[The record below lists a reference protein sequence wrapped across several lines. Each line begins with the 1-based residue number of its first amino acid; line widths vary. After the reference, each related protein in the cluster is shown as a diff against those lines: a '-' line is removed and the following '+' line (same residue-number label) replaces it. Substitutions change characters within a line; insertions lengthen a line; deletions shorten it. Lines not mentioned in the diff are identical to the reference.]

1 MSHFKGKVDVA
12 PSVLYHLKMDG
23 NKQTT
28 ILPQLNQESFNMAD
42 TAIDFP
48 ERALRERE
56 VEQIVGL
63 KKSRIRE
70 LEAAG
75 EFPKR
80 RIFGARSVRW
90 LRSEILE
97 YIQTRPAA

>member
-1 MSHFKGKVDVA
+1 
-12 PSVLYHLKMDG
+12 
-23 NKQTT
+23 
-28 ILPQLNQESFNMAD
+28 MAD
-42 TAIDFP
+42 TAIDFIDYP

-80 RIFGARSVRW
+80 RVFGARSVRW
-90 LRSEILE
+90 LQSEVLQ
-97 YIQTRPAA
+97 YIKSRPAAA